1 MITEEMLLQFIEV
14 QKQTNERLD
23 KMDGRFDKIDE
34 RLDKMDDRLD
44 KMDGRLD
51 KMDRQFDKIDS
62 RLDTLEKDVKVI
74 KLTLENDISPSIKM
88 LSEFQLENS
97 KRLIKLEKDVTEIKD
112 ELAINDVLQGL
123 KENNMM

>member
-1 MITEEMLLQFIEV
+1 MTTEEMLLQLVEG

-23 KMDGRFDKIDE
+23 KMDGR
-34 RLDKMDDRLD
+34 
-44 KMDGRLD
+44 
-51 KMDRQFDKIDS
+51 FDKIDS